1 MLSNT
6 WQETNMGRNI
16 IKGIK
21 IRNTKGLNP
30 TEIAEAIEKG
40 FLNQRRPLSAWTEKS
55 TFSPS
60 TIGYGHGTCARYWN
74 IVFRGLDNYTDT
86 TDAMGVANM
95 SLGSAFHE
103 EIQKA
108 LGSAGLLVKSEQ
120 EIKIEDPPIRGFLDA
135 IVNWKDEDL
144 VCEIKTTRQ
153 ESFIFKETSGKPS
166 ANHLLQIL
174 IYMRATGI
182 KRGFL
187 LYVNKNDQT
196 MLVIPVEMDEENTKI
211 IEEVFEWLRTVR
223 KAYEEGVWP
232 KRPFRKSRET
242 GLPSNNICR
251 NCPVQQ
257 ACFAREDGD
266 VLIPLMEV
274 PKL

>member
-1 MLSNT
+1 MN
-6 WQETNMGRNI
+6 NRNL

-21 IRNTKGLNP
+21 IKNKPGLNP
-30 TEIAEAIEKG
+30 TEIARAIEEG
-40 FLNQRRPLSAWTEKS
+40 FLNMRRPDQEWVEKT

-74 IVFRGLDNYTDT
+74 IVFNGLATYTDA

-95 SLGSAFHE
+95 GLGSLYHDQ
-103 EIQKA
+103 IQQA
-108 LGSAGLLVKSEQ
+108 LESAGLLVEAEL
-120 EIKIEDPPIRGFLDA
+120 EIKIEDPPIRGYLDA
-135 IVNWKDEDL
+135 IVKWKDEDI

-166 ANHLLQIL
+166 VNHLIQIL
-174 IYMRATGI
+174 IYMRATG
-182 KRGFL
+182 KDKGFL

-196 MLVIPVEMDEENTKI
+196 YLVIPVYMDEVNTQLLDK
-211 IEEVFEWLRTVR
+211 VLEWLRKVYTV
-223 KAYEEGVWP
+223 YEDGLMP
-232 KRPFRKSRET
+232 KIPFRRNRET

-257 ACFAREDGD
+257 ACFAGPEGQI
-266 VLIPLMEV
+266 LIPLMEV